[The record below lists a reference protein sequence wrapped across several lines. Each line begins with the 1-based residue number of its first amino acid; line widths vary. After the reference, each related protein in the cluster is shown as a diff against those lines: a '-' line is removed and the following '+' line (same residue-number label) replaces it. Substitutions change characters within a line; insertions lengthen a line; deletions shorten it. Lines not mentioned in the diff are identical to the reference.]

1 MGKKLDLSRLTD
13 EEAQHVWEV
22 VRRDLELRRKE
33 EERLRVV
40 KTGSLGWYYGH
51 VRARFKRFGSAKV
64 IRSLCERLP
73 SGGGPQPG
81 PGEESGDTE
90 QTDTD
95 GELDTAAQAQP
106 LGSRS
111 VSAEKKRLLLVHSLD
126 FDADSDDSS
135 PPGSYPPSLKGLAG
149 EPAAEEAGAR
159 AAGRHP
165 HAEERTD
172 DGVPAGRATLN
183 ELHPTGQ
190 PCTVALGVAATPGTN
205 VIGSE
210 QPPSQYLAD
219 VDTSD
224 EDSRW
229 GLRAAFR
236 HSERRGRPRPERQ
249 HPAASEPA
257 AADVEEDTLK
267 RKLEELTGNVSDQG
281 ASSEEEGED
290 DGAKLDRS
298 TPVEDFPRAASE
310 VCPDAGQTPRWEKSP
325 PGPRDPVQPSRTADE
340 ELSALEDRVA
350 VTASEVQQAESEVSD
365 IESRIEALRAAGLTV
380 QPAGRARRCQLPIL
394 LPRLARQ
401 VGGSPKDPTT
411 DASDGVQVVA
421 VAYPP
426 RRKFSDSPKSQGGA
440 GGSLD
445 PKSMY
450 RRSLTQRNPSSRR
463 GATQHSFTKPVMT
476 HKP

>member
-33 EERLRVV
+33 EERLRGHPALRSLTPAAYSHAVASSYQPAAPASPPGLSGPLLSCWSRV
-40 KTGSLGWYYGH
+40 GLLYLQLAASGGVTLLDQCGVLLPPFLLPSMKKETYVLKRGSPISRPRIGPGPEP
-51 VRARFKRFGSAKV
+51 VRIQATQQERFGSAKV

-95 GELDTAAQAQP
+95 GELDTAAQARP

-135 PPGSYPPSLKGLAG
+135 PPGSHPPSLQGLAG

-172 DGVPAGRATLN
+172 GGVPAGRAALN

-190 PCTVALGVAATPGTN
+190 PCAVALGVAATP
-205 VIGSE
+205 
-210 QPPSQYLAD
+210 
-219 VDTSD
+219 
-224 EDSRW
+224 DS
-229 GLRAAFR
+229 ACA
-236 HSERRGRPRPERQ
+236 RRSRL
-249 HPAASEPA
+249 PAASQGPLLSKA
-257 AADVEEDTLK
+257 LAVTLLSFALL
-267 RKLEELTGNVSDQG
+267 RAGLPTQG
-281 ASSEEEGED
+281 PRRRD
-290 DGAKLDRS
+290 DRAYHPPNGTEA
-298 TPVEDFPRAASE
+298 PCHPRAPRPL
-310 VCPDAGQTPRWEKSP
+310 VKQAGLQVRWEKSP

-380 QPAGRARRCQLPIL
+380 QPAGRARRC
-394 LPRLARQ
+394 
-401 VGGSPKDPTT
+401 
-411 DASDGVQVVA
+411 
-421 VAYPP
+421 
-426 RRKFSDSPKSQGGA
+426 GA

-463 GATQHSFTKPVMT
+463 GATQHSFAKPVMT